1 MTTLM
6 LWETNES
13 LVPPDPEEQ
22 KKFHMGNLERIKEG
36 IKTGRLI
43 MWGISPGGGNGY
55 AITEAEGK
63 ELLAMTSMWSPYVK
77 FTIKPMLSADEAIE
91 AMNIQP

>member
-6 LWETNES
+6 LWETDDS
-13 LVPPDPEEQ
+13 LVPKDPEER
-22 KKFHMGNLERIKEG
+22 KKFHLVNLERIKEG
-36 IKTGRLI
+36 INTGRLK
-43 MWGISPGGGNGY
+43 MWGISPAGGSGF

-63 ELLAMTSMWSPYVK
+63 ELLAMTASWSPYVS
-77 FTIKPMLSADEAIE
+77 FEIAPMLSADEAIE